1 MITRG
6 PISTPAT
13 TIAAP
18 VPDVISPPAVPEV
31 ATPTVSVQEPA
42 VTTIVAEELQKPQQQ
57 ANIAQGLLSVH
68 LDAGAEPR
76 TLSPGESILVNG
88 YVLTAETG
96 VLKIRPSTEAD
107 DVQQKEKRLV
117 NVTLESTIAGRD
129 AALLCM
135 ILPVVTAAQEQRE
148 TEATQSQTDVVDDQV
163 AEVSAEPAV

>member
-1 MITRG
+1 
-6 PISTPAT
+6 
-13 TIAAP
+13 